1 MLDGADRA
9 GVLRNRA
16 RAWGGRRGAAAPPLL
31 GAVRAARPYPDQQ
44 GALQRTAA
52 LDAQRRVTVGVG
64 GADVATDAPPNLRP
78 PPARGGPPPPTPG
91 PGPPRPPPGR
101 GQPPRRRLPRV
112 CGAPPPGA
120 RANPPRAAGA

>member
-52 LDAQRRVTVGVG
+52 LDAQRRVPVG
-64 GADVATDAPPNLRP
+64 GGGGDVGTDAAPNLRP

-91 PGPPRPPPGR
+91 ARRPRPPPGPR
-101 GQPPRRRLPRV
+101 QRPRPRFPPV
-112 CGAPPPGA
+112 YGAPPP
-120 RANPPRAAGA
+120 